1 MALLHSPRIIT
12 NGLILCLDAADKQ
25 SYSGSGTVW
34 RNLAGS
40 NNGTLTNGPTFNSA
54 NAGSIVFDGSN
65 DHVRVGAVT
74 SQTTGNITY
83 NIWFKTNTL
92 ASTQTL
98 FWDDNNA
105 GGGDAWIQITT
116 LGAIQTQR
124 DSDGF
129 RNLFTP
135 SSTIII
141 NTWYNLCFVASTVS
155 PRKSLYLNGVLV
167 ASDNTAI
174 GTRFNRS
181 YLTLGASFDGVSFSG
196 GGRYLN
202 GNISTF
208 AVYNRAL
215 APAQIRQNYNATK
228 GRYNL

>member
-1 MALLHSPRIIT
+1 MLTHSPRIIT
-12 NGLILCLDAADKQ
+12 DELVLCLDAANKQ
-25 SYSGSGTVW
+25 SYPGSGTTW
-34 RNLAGS
+34 TNLAGS
-40 NNGTLTNGPTFNSA
+40 NNGTLTNDPTFNSA
-54 NAGSIVFDGSN
+54 NGGSIAFDGTN

-83 NIWFKTNTL
+83 NSWFKTNTL

-98 FWDDNNA
+98 FWDDDSA
-105 GGGDAWIQITT
+105 PGGDAWIQITT

-129 RNLFTP
+129 RNLFTT
-135 SSTIII
+135 SSTIKI

-167 ASDNTAI
+167 ASDNIAI

-181 YLTLGASFDGVSFSG
+181 YLTLGASFDGSSFAG

-208 AVYNRAL
+208 AVYTRAL
-215 APAQIRQNYNATK
+215 TPAEILQNYNATK